1 MALPGLVA
9 ANNLSDVVDKERAWD
24 NLGQDVAID
33 FDAYSGIVGAET
45 APTFV
50 PITVSG
56 YDAID
61 REGAVSLW
69 VNAISLQ
76 YAVSTNNGATFIIIT
91 QGGSPVTEGL
101 FSPIVFPLAA
111 ETIGGINQ
119 ILWTLGDGT
128 IIVWNL
134 DVNWAY
140 VSANSIVSIGPAT
153 LDLEVLFRYDI
164 NGDGFLGQGKTLIET
179 SGYGNTFIY
188 IDDVSRRYFVS
199 DDRGATFT
207 MVIRDGQPIT
217 EGLYAADVVPLAA
230 ENIGGINQMLWTLGA
245 FAPGFVTA
253 WRLTSSWVYSGE
265 TSVSTTRPAV
275 IDVELAFKCDVNGDG
290 VLFPITGGDILAL
303 NGVRNT
309 STRDFTLIKGLSAPA
324 QPRIAAV
331 AEQIAL
337 AGALQNAAM
346 LKASPTTSGN
356 YLFSSGVTLS
366 GVSARINNTPALSI
380 ATSPFSGSTATASIL
395 LRELQ
400 PQANWRI
407 TEPMPSGT
415 ITSPEFA
422 IPFETNDF
430 VLFMKTG
437 QS

>member
-1 MALPGLVA
+1 M
-9 ANNLSDVVDKERAWD
+9 
-24 NLGQDVAID
+24 
-33 FDAYSGIVGAET
+33 
-45 APTFV
+45 
-50 PITVSG
+50 
-56 YDAID
+56 
-61 REGAVSLW
+61 
-69 VNAISLQ
+69 
-76 YAVSTNNGATFIIIT
+76 
-91 QGGSPVTEGL
+91 
-101 FSPIVFPLAA
+101 
-111 ETIGGINQ
+111 
-119 ILWTLGDGT
+119 
-128 IIVWNL
+128 VWNL
-134 DVNWAY
+134 DVNWVY
-140 VSANSIVSIGPAT
+140 VSAGANISIGSAT

-179 SGYGNTFIY
+179 SGYGDTFIY

-199 DDRGATFT
+199 NDRGATFT

-290 VLFPITGGDILAL
+290 VLFSITGGDILAL
-303 NGVRNT
+303 NGVRNA

-324 QPRIAAV
+324 QPRITAV
-331 AEQIAL
+331 AQQLAL
-337 AGALQNAAM
+337 VGALQAASM
-346 LKASPTTSGN
+346 LKTSPTTSGN
-356 YLFSSGVTLS
+356 YFFSSGVTLS

-400 PQANWRI
+400 PQTNWRI

-422 IPFETNDF
+422 IPFETSNF